1 MANKILKTKLSLKH
15 DTKENWEILN
25 PILLPFEMG
34 IEEGEDGNHKFKF
47 GDGITAWNQLPYT
60 FDLSII
66 FDKIEEISIGT
77 DQIKNSA
84 VTEEKIADSSIT
96 TDKILD
102 GAITE
107 EKIAINSVGQ
117 DKIKD
122 GSVTKEKI
130 AEGAV
135 STSSLQD
142 FSVTEEKLADGSV
155 TARKIA
161 DGDVVKSGGDFAI
174 TTLEPPYDDLDTL
187 PLNTVVTYRNV
198 GTPKNSPVTVEGR
211 MDVFT
216 MSGSKDMADGVCQYV
231 FSCDYDKKVK
241 SAWIRQAFNS
251 SFGEWSSI
259 IVGNLENI
267 LDPYALKNG
276 EYDTLKVGH
285 ASTTDRA
292 TGDEKGNR
300 IISFYG
306 HDLTL
311 SINPQTYVMT
321 ITLVSED
328 GTVLATRS
336 IDLPLESMV
345 VSGAYD
351 EATKEVVLTLQNGQQ
366 VRFSVADLVDG
377 LASQAALDAET
388 QARETADAAL
398 AQEISA
404 LKNGTTPAGVASKLA
419 TEDVGSTDT
428 PVYFENGVPVACG
441 DSLSVNITGTANNA
455 DNLGGSPSSDYVLKN
470 ELPFF
475 NTEYGVRFALGE
487 DGNIGPNPT
496 GQRVIRYNG
505 ILTEWN
511 PSFTP
516 NVGDGT
522 SVSEIHDNEF
532 DYIPIFSPKL
542 HTDNA
547 GNVFRRFKP
556 FYWGRQ
562 VMGGYLYIWVCETP
576 LYSFYRMP
584 QAFIK
589 DGKVGYRDIAV
600 YEGAFETIGDVT
612 YLCSKTGLN
621 PAHDDSRTQFWQKAQ
636 AWQTYISVDTN
647 NEWYGIMQ
655 ISEITEILQPLVM
668 IMFGTLNSQ
677 SVYNGVTNINWNYSN
692 TGVAVDAYNESTM
705 TLYFSTNA
713 LKYYRVG
720 GTACINGVTTSED
733 YYRQIIANGTV
744 TGTVSGST
752 FTPSEDG
759 ETYYYITIS
768 GTSFPATPTIVCLRS
783 IFTGETDAI
792 EATSGT
798 LSNSGTY
805 SFKVLGIENIWGNVD
820 KQILDVSIYN
830 YIPQKLISPYEFTE
844 FSTLN
849 YTQYYTAANY
859 EIVALEGTSGWITK
873 IGWQDTL
880 PDVQFPVSVGGS
892 SSTYCCDPVSTNNS
906 QRIVLFGGS
915 SYSGSNAGLF
925 SWRLSAGVGGGFWA
939 YGARLSHWAL
949 IEK

>member
-1 MANKILKTKLSLKH
+1 MDKLTAYLSKDKNLSASLK
-15 DTKENWEILN
+15 
-25 PILLPFEMG
+25 
-34 IEEGEDGNHKFKF
+34 
-47 GDGITAWNQLPYT
+47 
-60 FDLSII
+60 
-66 FDKIEEISIGT
+66 EEISIT
-77 DQIKNSA
+77 Q
-84 VTEEKIADSSIT
+84 EPP
-96 TDKILD
+96 
-102 GAITE
+102 ITE
-107 EKIAINSVGQ
+107 H
-117 DKIKD
+117 DKLNNLDYESSGHTGFASEYALNEEIKKRI
-122 GSVTKEKI
+122 SKNKE
-130 AEGAV
+130 
-135 STSSLQD
+135 
-142 FSVTEEKLADGSV
+142 
-155 TARKIA
+155 
-161 DGDVVKSGGDFAI
+161 
-174 TTLEPPYDDLDTL
+174 
-187 PLNTVVTYRNV
+187 
-198 GTPKNSPVTVEGR
+198 
-211 MDVFT
+211 
-216 MSGSKDMADGVCQYV
+216 
-231 FSCDYDKKVK
+231 YDKK
-241 SAWIRQAFNS
+241 IYD
-251 SFGEWSSI
+251 
-259 IVGNLENI
+259 LE
-267 LDPYALKNG
+267 
-276 EYDTLKVGH
+276 
-285 ASTTDRA
+285 
-292 TGDEKGNR
+292 
-300 IISFYG
+300 
-306 HDLTL
+306 
-311 SINPQTYVMT
+311 
-321 ITLVSED
+321 
-328 GTVLATRS
+328 
-336 IDLPLESMV
+336 
-345 VSGAYD
+345 
-351 EATKEVVLTLQNGQQ
+351 
-366 VRFSVADLVDG
+366 
-377 LASQAALDAET
+377 
-388 QARETADAAL
+388 
-398 AQEISA
+398 
-404 LKNGTTPAGVASKLA
+404 NGTTPAGVASKLD

-542 HTDNA
+542 YTDNA

-584 QAFIK
+584 QAFVK

-612 YLCSKTGLN
+612 YLCSKPGLN
-621 PAHDDSRTQFWQKAQ
+621 LAFSNTRKQFWQKAQ
-636 AWQTYISVDTN
+636 AWQTYLSVDTN
-647 NEWYGIMQ
+647 NEWYGITQ
-655 ISEITEILQPLVM
+655 ISEITEILQPLIM

-677 SVYNGVTNINWNYSN
+677 SVYRGVVGIGWGYISPGVT
-692 TGVAVDAYNESTM
+692 VDAYDENTM

-713 LKYYRVG
+713 LNAYRVG
-720 GTACINGVTTSED
+720 GTACINEVTTSED
-733 YYRQIIANGTV
+733 YCRQIIANGTV

-768 GTSFPATPTIVCLRS
+768 GTSFPATPTVVCIRP

-798 LSNSGTY
+798 LSNKGTY
-805 SFKVLGIENIWGNVD
+805 SFKVLGIENVWGNIF
-820 KQILDVSIYN
+820 KQVLDVSIYN

-844 FSTLN
+844 FSNSN

-859 EIVALEGTSGWITK
+859 GVVETAESGDWTAQ

-880 PDVQFPVSVGGS
+880 PDVQLPVFGGGS
-892 SSTYCCDPVSTNNS
+892 SSTYYCDDVYTSNS
-906 QRIVLFGGS
+906 RNSVLFGGCLYVS
-915 SYSGSNAGLF
+915 SRAGLF
-925 SWRLSAGVGGGFWA
+925 SWKLNSLVGSNFWA